1 MNRPLRLWNG
11 WCIAGLLALGL
22 AGPARA
28 VEKLSLLTWNVA
40 GNASTNWTTN
50 MAQVQAIGRHLTNFQ
65 PDIVTFQEVPYT
77 NTWQMANLVRAYLPG
92 YFLATN
98 SGTDG
103 YIRSTIASRFPITRS
118 QKWLD
123 GVLLTA
129 FGDTN
134 RFTRDLFE
142 AEIAVPGFNLPLH
155 VFTTHLKSS
164 QDSASKVR
172 RGAEASAISNHLV
185 TIFLPANSARPYV
198 LTGDLNEDILRP
210 PTSSQHP
217 IQRLTNAP
225 TGLRLTTPRNATNDE
240 RTFSTRTANF
250 SSRYDYI
257 LPGGLLFS
265 NVASSQVIRSDTL
278 TPLPSGWTTSETAI
292 ASDHAPVLMVFK
304 NPFNTP
310 FRLLSVSASNAFV
323 TLRWEAAAGRQY
335 RVEASSNLS
344 AWTSLTT
351 NLTATGSVFTF
362 RTDASGPA
370 RFFRIHRVP

>member
-1 MNRPLRLWNG
+1 M
-11 WCIAGLLALGL
+11 ALLFASAAPG
-22 AGPARA
+22 
-28 VEKLSLLTWNVA
+28 VETLSLLTWNVA

-50 MAQVQAIGRHLTNFQ
+50 MPQVQAIGRHLTYLQ
-65 PDIVTFQEVPYT
+65 PDIVTFQEIPYT

-103 YIRSTIASRFPITRS
+103 YIRSAIASRYPITRS

-123 GVLLTA
+123 GVPLA
-129 FGDTN
+129 PFGDTN

-142 AEIAVPGFNLPLH
+142 AEIAVPGFDLPLH

-164 QDSASKVR
+164 QDSASKIR

-185 TIFLPANSARPYV
+185 TVFLPANAARPYL

-210 PTSSQHP
+210 PTSSQQP
-217 IQRLTNAP
+217 IQRLTNWP
-225 TGLRLTTPRNATNDE
+225 TGLHLTTPRNATNDD
-240 RTFSTRTANF
+240 RTFSPRTGFTR
-250 SSRYDYI
+250 RYDYI

-265 NVASSQVIRSDTL
+265 NQATSQVIRSDTL
-278 TPLPSGWTTSETAI
+278 TPLPAGWTLNETAT
-292 ASDHAPVLMVFK
+292 ASDHTPVLMVFK

-310 FRLLSVSASNAFV
+310 FRLLAVNVSNTLV

-335 RVEASSNLS
+335 RVEATPNLIAWTPRTTNLS
-344 AWTSLTT
+344 A
-351 NLTATGSVFTF
+351 TGAVFTF
-362 RTDASGPA
+362 STNASGA
-370 RFFRIHRVP
+370 GRFFRIQRVP